1 MHHQVKGAS
10 FFFLWVGGKGFQVEF
25 VVESGLS
32 FVHYPLGQWIVD
44 FSCKPFFLGAHA
56 HNKG

>member
-1 MHHQVKGAS
+1 M
-10 FFFLWVGGKGFQVEF
+10 GGKGFQVEF

-44 FSCKPFFLGAHA
+44 FSCKAFFLGAHA